1 MLVFKAE
8 PSSLCL
14 NETKI
19 AWTSKAMLITILY
32 LQCESFVASFNI
44 EWGRI
49 STQEVAGGFS
59 QMHPA
64 FKTAWVEKE

>member
-1 MLVFKAE
+1 
-8 PSSLCL
+8 
-14 NETKI
+14 
-19 AWTSKAMLITILY
+19 MLITIPY
-32 LQCESFVASFNI
+32 PQCESFVASFNI

-64 FKTAWVEKE
+64 FKTAWVEKV